1 MREVP
6 RCGRTSQLISSICS
20 RPANELGWTLENHRV
35 LAWNLAALAGRIRV
49 MRHSLLLILL
59 SALIAW
65 AASAADPAE
74 IPVTEDLILVELFT
88 SQGCSSC
95 PPADVLLGELG
106 QRSDVVALSLH
117 VDYWNNLGWSD
128 PFSSAAF
135 TERQRSYVHR
145 LRSRT
150 AYTPM
155 LVVGGEAHCVG
166 SQEDQVAALLMSAKS
181 RPRAGR
187 LRVSPTL
194 HSGKLELEFDV
205 TLHSANT
212 KPLDLMVAIAEN
224 NLSTPVRRGEN
235 ANRQLTN
242 HHVVRRLEKVAT
254 VSGPAGESRYH
265 FAVQLAG
272 TWKKEN
278 LEAVAFLQDP
288 TSLRIEGVARSAV
301 VGPG

>member
-1 MREVP
+1 MP
-6 RCGRTSQLISSICS
+6 G
-20 RPANELGWTLENHRV
+20 PANRLGSTLKGRARV
-35 LAWNLAALAGRIRV
+35 RNLAALAGRIRV
-49 MRHSLLLILL
+49 MRHSILLILL

-74 IPVTEDLILVELFT
+74 IPAVTEDPILVELFT

-106 QRSDVVALSLH
+106 RRPDVVALSLH

-145 LRSRT
+145 LRARS
-150 AYTPM
+150 AYTPL

-194 HSGKLELEFDV
+194 HSGKLELQLDL
-205 TLHSANT
+205 TLHSATT

-301 VGPG
+301 TR